1 LSYFHYPVIVIMQSM
16 KYALYFLAISVT
28 SRAGLLFSN
37 IGRQQQQQQ

>member
-1 LSYFHYPVIVIMQSM
+1 M

-37 IGRQQQQQQ
+37 VGISAVTTGTLDQSQY

>member
-1 LSYFHYPVIVIMQSM
+1 M

-37 IGRQQQQQQ
+37 IGISATTWTLDQSQY